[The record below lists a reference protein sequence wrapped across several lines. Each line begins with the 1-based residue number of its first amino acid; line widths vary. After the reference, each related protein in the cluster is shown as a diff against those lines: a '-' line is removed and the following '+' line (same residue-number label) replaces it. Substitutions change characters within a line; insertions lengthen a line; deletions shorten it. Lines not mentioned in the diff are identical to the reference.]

1 MSGYI
6 LNAGVSGRRLDDKMG
21 GRMVARTPTTG
32 GRQKMH
38 ERKNM
43 CQNIPLVFFNS
54 QKLQEGN
61 IFFIISVC
69 VSVFLLSLF
78 SRQCRQRLV
87 RKHTNQRNCPS
98 CSSLSHYMIRY
109 NSAQ

>member
-32 GRQKMH
+32 GRQKIH
-38 ERKNM
+38 ERKNT

-61 IFFIISVC
+61 IFFIIVCLSFCFLYFQDSVDNGWFENTPIREIAHL
-69 VSVFLLSLF
+69 VPPSLI
-78 SRQCRQRLV
+78 
-87 RKHTNQRNCPS
+87 T
-98 CSSLSHYMIRY
+98 
-109 NSAQ
+109 